1 MKYRISFGA
10 VIFFLGA
17 AGSFAQ
23 TVDLGR
29 NQRTVRPGRQGV
41 SALEFDLD
49 GDGMRLGLA
58 EFQLRLP
65 GEDSAPVRLQ
75 RKDFQSRD
83 GDGGFWRGTVGLRDD
98 SEVMLTLHEGFLAGT
113 IRMGTDL
120 YEVRPTANGHVVEKI
135 DPASYPACAGSP
147 EQEKENVDAA
157 PPADLGSFA
166 VRGDS
171 FAAGAAGGASVNA
184 AGAYTI
190 DILTVYTPE
199 ARAAAGGPG
208 QMAAIIQA
216 AVDAANQAFAN
227 SGVNAAYRLVRTAE
241 SAHSDTGNINTDLS
255 WLASDAATA
264 TLRNEAGA
272 DLVSLVVENG
282 GGYCGVGYVMR
293 SPGPGFASAGFQVT
307 ARNCAVGNLSFAH
320 EHGHNLGLEHDAAN
334 GPAATAASY
343 PWSFGHLVNGV
354 FRTVMSYASA
364 CPNGCTRVAYFSNPN
379 VSYLGYPTG
388 VANVSDNARSANAT
402 VSIVSAFRL
411 GPVTAPT
418 KPGAPTGLTASP
430 VSSSQINLTW
440 TDNANNETA
449 FKVERSS
456 DGVNFTY
463 LAAVAANV
471 TTHSFTGLTPATL
484 YTFRVRATNAAGDSE
499 NTNLATAT
507 TLAALTTPAAPT
519 GLSATVV
526 SANQITLT
534 WTDNAN
540 NETAFKVERSS
551 DGVNFTYL
559 TAVAANVTTHSFTG
573 LTPATL
579 YTFRVRATNAAG
591 DSANTNLVTAT
602 TLAALTTP
610 AAPTGL
616 NATAVSASQIN
627 LAWTDASSNETG
639 FKIERSTGG
648 AFEQIAVV
656 GAGVTTYASTGLAAG
671 TAYSY
676 RVRSSNAQGESG
688 YSNVV
693 TATTQTPPPGAP
705 SALRGAPLFSG
716 STLVAIR
723 LNWGNVANES
733 SYRLERCKATSLT
746 SGCTYAALR
755 ELRANSVG
763 MTDTGVIALGRGIY
777 KYRIRAENGGA
788 SSAWVETTVNAQ

>member
-29 NQRTVRPGRQGV
+29 NQRTVRPGRHGV

-49 GDGMRLGLA
+49 GDAMRLGLA

-83 GDGGFWRGTVGLRDD
+83 DDGGFWRGTVGLRDD
-98 SEVMLTLHEGFLAGT
+98 SEVMLTLHEGFVAGT
-113 IRMGTDL
+113 IRIGTDL
-120 YEVRPTANGHVVEKI
+120 YEVRPTANGHLVEKI

-147 EQEKENVDAA
+147 EPEKENVDAA
-157 PPADLGSFA
+157 AAADQGSFA

-184 AGAYTI
+184 AGTYTI
-190 DILTVYTPE
+190 DVLTVYTPE

-241 SAHSDTGNINTDLS
+241 AAHSDTGNINTDLS
-255 WLASDAATA
+255 WLSSDAATA

-282 GGYCGVGYVMR
+282 GGFCGVGYVMR

-364 CPNGCTRVAYFSNPN
+364 CPNGCTRVAYFSNPD

-418 KPGAPTGLTASP
+418 KPAAPTGLTAAP
-430 VSSSQINLTW
+430 VSSSQIN
-440 TDNANNETA
+440 
-449 FKVERSS
+449 
-456 DGVNFTY
+456 
-463 LAAVAANV
+463 
-471 TTHSFTGLTPATL
+471 
-484 YTFRVRATNAAGDSE
+484 
-499 NTNLATAT
+499 
-507 TLAALTTPAAPT
+507 
-519 GLSATVV
+519 
-526 SANQITLT
+526 LT

-573 LTPATL
+573 LTPATS

-616 NATAVSASQIN
+616 NATAVSANQIN

-656 GAGVTTYASTGLAAG
+656 AAGVNTYPTTGLAAG

-676 RVRSSNAQGESG
+676 RVRSSNAQGDSG
-688 YSNVV
+688 YSNVA
-693 TATTQTPPPGAP
+693 TATTQAPPPGTP
-705 SALRGAPLFSG
+705 GALRATPLFSG
-716 STLVAIR
+716 PSLVAIR
-723 LNWGNVANES
+723 LNWGSVANES
-733 SYRLERCKATSLT
+733 SFRLERCKATSLT

-763 MTDTGVIALGRGIY
+763 MTDTGVAALGRGIY
-777 KYRIRAENGGA
+777 KYRIRAESGAA